1 MNEVLSQLHARKS
14 VRAFLDRPISPE
26 ARRAILEAA
35 CAAPTAGNQQLYT
48 ILDITDQAVKD
59 TLADTCDHQPFIAQA
74 PLVLLFCADCQK
86 WYDAFAAGGCSPRRP
101 GPGDPVAGPVRRQ
114 YRRPERRH
122 RRMEPGHRLLLHR
135 RHSGAG
141 GDPPDPAP
149 PGRST
154 CAPPP
159 CWCLATPHSNSRS
172 GKSPAAAPWSTSS
185 TRTPT
190 AAWSRPSWRLCW
202 PTTPEPALR
211 CVAGRLLQAQV
222 QLRFLPRD
230 VPLHGRVPQALS
242 AVKTPAP
249 GFGWKPGAG
258 LHFPACFG
266 KMEPGTSQPGGE
278 MLMSPADEA
287 WVKEL
292 YEANA
297 LKLYKVAFR
306 RLGDKDEA
314 ENVVQEAFLLLLA
327 RFDTV
332 RVHPNPSGWL
342 MKVVQNLIR
351 HSMDRNQKQS
361 SHEISIEEQI
371 TQISAPPKQFF
382 SLRDILPPG
391 LTQREQDLL
400 VWFYEEGLSYEEIS
414 ARLKI
419 PILTCR
425 TQMFRAKQHYK
436 KLAEKETDFSELM

>member
-1 MNEVLSQLHARKS
+1 
-14 VRAFLDRPISPE
+14 
-26 ARRAILEAA
+26 
-35 CAAPTAGNQQLYT
+35 
-48 ILDITDQAVKD
+48 
-59 TLADTCDHQPFIAQA
+59 
-74 PLVLLFCADCQK
+74 
-86 WYDAFAAGGCSPRRP
+86 
-101 GPGDPVAGPVRRQ
+101 
-114 YRRPERRH
+114 
-122 RRMEPGHRLLLHR
+122 
-135 RHSGAG
+135 
-141 GDPPDPAP
+141 
-149 PGRST
+149 
-154 CAPPP
+154 
-159 CWCLATPHSNSRS
+159 
-172 GKSPAAAPWSTSS
+172 
-185 TRTPT
+185 
-190 AAWSRPSWRLCW
+190 
-202 PTTPEPALR
+202 
-211 CVAGRLLQAQV
+211 
-222 QLRFLPRD
+222 
-230 VPLHGRVPQALS
+230 
-242 AVKTPAP
+242 
-249 GFGWKPGAG
+249 
-258 LHFPACFG
+258 
-266 KMEPGTSQPGGE
+266 

-361 SHEISIEEQI
+361 SHEI
-371 TQISAPPKQFF
+371 
-382 SLRDILPPG
+382 
-391 LTQREQDLL
+391 
-400 VWFYEEGLSYEEIS
+400 

>member
-1 MNEVLSQLHARKS
+1 
-14 VRAFLDRPISPE
+14 
-26 ARRAILEAA
+26 
-35 CAAPTAGNQQLYT
+35 
-48 ILDITDQAVKD
+48 
-59 TLADTCDHQPFIAQA
+59 
-74 PLVLLFCADCQK
+74 
-86 WYDAFAAGGCSPRRP
+86 
-101 GPGDPVAGPVRRQ
+101 
-114 YRRPERRH
+114 
-122 RRMEPGHRLLLHR
+122 
-135 RHSGAG
+135 
-141 GDPPDPAP
+141 
-149 PGRST
+149 
-154 CAPPP
+154 
-159 CWCLATPHSNSRS
+159 
-172 GKSPAAAPWSTSS
+172 
-185 TRTPT
+185 
-190 AAWSRPSWRLCW
+190 
-202 PTTPEPALR
+202 
-211 CVAGRLLQAQV
+211 
-222 QLRFLPRD
+222 
-230 VPLHGRVPQALS
+230 
-242 AVKTPAP
+242 
-249 GFGWKPGAG
+249 
-258 LHFPACFG
+258 
-266 KMEPGTSQPGGE
+266 

-382 SLRDILPPG
+382 SLRDILPP
-391 LTQREQDLL
+391 EQDLL
-400 VWFYEEGLSYEEIS
+400 VWFYEEGLSYGEIS

>member
-1 MNEVLSQLHARKS
+1 
-14 VRAFLDRPISPE
+14 
-26 ARRAILEAA
+26 
-35 CAAPTAGNQQLYT
+35 
-48 ILDITDQAVKD
+48 
-59 TLADTCDHQPFIAQA
+59 
-74 PLVLLFCADCQK
+74 
-86 WYDAFAAGGCSPRRP
+86 
-101 GPGDPVAGPVRRQ
+101 
-114 YRRPERRH
+114 
-122 RRMEPGHRLLLHR
+122 
-135 RHSGAG
+135 
-141 GDPPDPAP
+141 
-149 PGRST
+149 
-154 CAPPP
+154 
-159 CWCLATPHSNSRS
+159 
-172 GKSPAAAPWSTSS
+172 
-185 TRTPT
+185 
-190 AAWSRPSWRLCW
+190 
-202 PTTPEPALR
+202 
-211 CVAGRLLQAQV
+211 
-222 QLRFLPRD
+222 
-230 VPLHGRVPQALS
+230 
-242 AVKTPAP
+242 
-249 GFGWKPGAG
+249 
-258 LHFPACFG
+258 
-266 KMEPGTSQPGGE
+266 

-351 HSMDRNQKQS
+351 HSMDRKQKQS

-436 KLAEKETDFSELM
+436 KQAQKEAGFSEMMECFYQSF

>member
-1 MNEVLSQLHARKS
+1 
-14 VRAFLDRPISPE
+14 
-26 ARRAILEAA
+26 
-35 CAAPTAGNQQLYT
+35 
-48 ILDITDQAVKD
+48 
-59 TLADTCDHQPFIAQA
+59 
-74 PLVLLFCADCQK
+74 
-86 WYDAFAAGGCSPRRP
+86 
-101 GPGDPVAGPVRRQ
+101 
-114 YRRPERRH
+114 
-122 RRMEPGHRLLLHR
+122 
-135 RHSGAG
+135 
-141 GDPPDPAP
+141 
-149 PGRST
+149 
-154 CAPPP
+154 
-159 CWCLATPHSNSRS
+159 
-172 GKSPAAAPWSTSS
+172 
-185 TRTPT
+185 
-190 AAWSRPSWRLCW
+190 
-202 PTTPEPALR
+202 
-211 CVAGRLLQAQV
+211 
-222 QLRFLPRD
+222 
-230 VPLHGRVPQALS
+230 
-242 AVKTPAP
+242 
-249 GFGWKPGAG
+249 
-258 LHFPACFG
+258 
-266 KMEPGTSQPGGE
+266 
-278 MLMSPADEA
+278 MSPADEA

-382 SLRDILPPG
+382 FSARYTAAGPHPA
-391 LTQREQDLL
+391 EQDLL
-400 VWFYEEGLSYEEIS
+400 VWFYEEGLSYGEIS